1 MLNDIRSGWI
11 YVHPPKKGS
20 CYALSSLQGRNIS
33 PPMTADSDD
42 PRLDRRSLLGAGL
55 GATLSAVAPSFVQ
68 AASAARRPS
77 GIVMLD
83 ALTLADA
90 IRSRQISCV
99 EVMTAYL
106 DHIEKINPRVNAIV
120 ALQDRPALLAQS
132 EERDR
137 QVKRGELL
145 GPLHGFPHAAKD
157 LEPVKGI
164 RTTLGSPIY
173 KDFVPASDGIMVE
186 RLRKAGAIFIGKTNT
201 PEFGLGSHTYNPVY
215 GATRN
220 AYDQSRSA
228 GGSSGGAA
236 VSLALR
242 MLPVADGSDFGGS
255 LRNPA
260 GWNNVFGFRTSLG
273 LVPASALDGFFPS
286 MSVVGPMARNV
297 PDLSM
302 LLSVQ
307 AGYDARVPLSLVA
320 DASAF
325 QRRLESDLKG
335 KRIAWSGDFRGY
347 LPFEPGVLD
356 VCKSALKVFES
367 MGCVVEESQ
376 PDYPLESVWRA
387 FLTLRAWQSGGSL
400 LSYYNDPKKRPLLK
414 PEAIFEVESGL
425 KLTAFDVSAAL
436 AVRSEWYQAVRRF
449 FDKYDYFIVPTAQLF
464 PFDVNLHWPQEI
476 AGMRMTTYHEWMKC
490 VLPITMSGCPALAA
504 PAGFSSGGLPIG
516 IQIVAPIH
524 AELACLQLAFAYDT
538 ATSWSTKRLPALLG

>member
-1 MLNDIRSGWI
+1 
-11 YVHPPKKGS
+11 
-20 CYALSSLQGRNIS
+20 
-33 PPMTADSDD
+33 MTADSDD

-68 AASAARRPS
+68 AASASRRPS

-99 EVMTAYL
+99 EVMTEYL

-145 GPLHGFPHAAKD
+145 GPLHGFPHAVKD

-173 KDFVPASDGIMVE
+173 KDFVPAADGIMVE

-273 LVPASALDGFFPS
+273 LVPAGALDGFFPS

-307 AGYDARVPLSLVA
+307 AGYDARVPLSLVG
-320 DASAF
+320 DATAF
-325 QRRLESDLKG
+325 QRRLESDHKG

-387 FLTLRAWQSGGSL
+387 FLTLRAWQSGGGL
-400 LSYYNDPKKRPLLK
+400 LSYYNDPEKRALLK

-425 KLTAFDVSAAL
+425 KLNAFDISAAL
-436 AVRSEWYQAVRRF
+436 AVRTEWYQAVRRF
-449 FDKYDYFIVPTAQLF
+449 FDKYDYFMVPTAQLF
-464 PFDVNLHWPQEI
+464 PFDLNLHWPQEI

-504 PAGFSSGGLPIG
+504 PAGFSGGGLPIG